1 MANFDG
7 FDGLGFGTDIRG
19 NSGFG
24 TVRLSEYL
32 NAIQTVIKLSFD
44 EGTWVK
50 AEITGMSSKTGH
62 YYFELAEKDQFTDK
76 TVATCR
82 ATLWRGQAQRLIS
95 QFKAESG
102 IDLAKNLSVLVKV
115 RPNFNPQYGFSLNIE
130 DIDSSYTLGDLAQK
144 YQDIVRRLVDEEL
157 IDLNRN
163 LPNPFDIRQVLVI
176 APEKAAGLGDFQ
188 KDADLLAQH
197 GVCEF
202 TYAHATFQG
211 VDAPKTIQIA
221 LFETLQQWQD
231 TKQSLPDLVVIIRGG
246 GAVNDLAYLNDY
258 TLAAM
263 LAQSPVPVWVGI
275 GHERDRTILDE
286 IAHRSFDTPS
296 KVIAG
301 IRNHIASVTEQ
312 AESHF
317 DTIQSIAHYAFNA
330 GLAEL
335 ETLMALTQR
344 SSKYKLLQLN
354 QETDQLIETQHYLAQ
369 QHIKQAQQQ
378 TEQLM
383 REILLQSPKQTLERG
398 YAIVRLNGKPVSS
411 VKELQN
417 ASAQSTD
424 TPPVANQAL
433 NSQAS
438 NSQVSSQPVIQID
451 MQDGQAT
458 AQLSTINFF
467 E

>member
-1 MANFDG
+1 MVKIMANFDE
-7 FDGLGFGTDIRG
+7 DLFGDTELSKAG
-19 NSGFG
+19 QKNSGFG
-24 TVRLSEYL
+24 NVRLSEYL
-32 NAIQTVIKLSFD
+32 NAIQTIIKLSFD
-44 EGTWVK
+44 EATWVK
-50 AEITGMSSKTGH
+50 AEITGMSSKAGH

-76 TVATCR
+76 AIATCR
-82 ATLWRGQAQRLIS
+82 ATLWRGQAQRIIS

-102 IDLAKNLSVLVKV
+102 IELAKNLSVLVKV

-144 YQDIVRRLVDEEL
+144 YQDIVRQLVDEQL

-176 APEKAAGLGDFQ
+176 APEKAAGLGDFK

-211 VDAPKTIQIA
+211 VDAPKTIQKA
-221 LFETLQQWQD
+221 LFDGLQNWQD
-231 TKQSLPDLVVIIRGG
+231 SQQRLPDLVVIIRGG

-258 TLAAM
+258 MLAAM
-263 LAQSPVPVWVGI
+263 LAQSPVPIWVGI

-296 KVIAG
+296 KVISG
-301 IRNHIASVTEQ
+301 IRNHIMSVTEQ
-312 AESHF
+312 AKSYF
-317 DTIQSIAHYAFNA
+317 DSIQTIANYAFNA
-330 GLAEL
+330 EIAEL
-335 ETLMALTQR
+335 DTLMALTRR
-344 SSKYKLLQLN
+344 SSKYKLMQLD
-354 QETDQLIETQHYLAQ
+354 QQADQLIDTHRYLAQ
-369 QHIKQAQQQ
+369 QQLKQTNQH

-383 REILLQSPKQTLERG
+383 RELLLQSPQQTLERG
-398 YAIVRLNGKPVSS
+398 YAIVRIQGKPISS
-411 VKELQN
+411 IKDLK
-417 ASAQSTD
+417 
-424 TPPVANQAL
+424 L
-433 NSQAS
+433 IS
-438 NSQVSSQPVIQID
+438 NSSLDQTIIQID

-458 AQLSTINFF
+458 AQLNTINFL

>member
-1 MANFDG
+1 MAAFDHFG
-7 FDGLGFGTDIRG
+7 GSGFGTDMRG

-50 AEITGMSSKTGH
+50 AEITSMSSKTGH

-102 IDLAKNLSVLVKV
+102 IDLAKNLTVLVKV
-115 RPNFNPQYGFSLNIE
+115 RPNFSPQYGFSLNIE

-144 YQDIVRRLVDEEL
+144 YQEIVRQLVDEEL
-157 IDLNRN
+157 IDLNRS
-163 LPNPFDIRQVLVI
+163 LPMPFDIRQVLVI

-188 KDADLLAQH
+188 KDANLLARH

-202 TYAHATFQG
+202 SYAYATFQG
-211 VDAPKTIQIA
+211 IDAPKTIQKA
-221 LFETLQQWQD
+221 LFDTLQHWQD
-231 TKQSLPDLVVIIRGG
+231 NRQSLPDLVVIIRGG

-312 AESHF
+312 AQSYF
-317 DTIQSIAHYAFNA
+317 DTIQSIAHHAFNA

-335 ETLMALTQR
+335 DTLMALIRR
-344 SSKYKLLQLN
+344 SSKYRLMQLN
-354 QETDQLIETQHYLAQ
+354 QQAEQLIQTHQYLAQ
-369 QHIKQAQQQ
+369 QQIRQAQQQ

-383 REILLQSPKQTLERG
+383 REMLLQSPKQTLERG
-398 YAIVRLNGKPVSS
+398 YAIIRLNGKPVRSM
-411 VKELQN
+411 KELQN
-417 ASAQSTD
+417 AALPLLQADQQLAQ
-424 TPPVANQAL
+424 PIG
-433 NSQAS
+433 
-438 NSQVSSQPVIQID
+438 QPLIQIE

-458 AQLSTINFF
+458 AQLNTINVI

>member
-1 MANFDG
+1 MATLDG
-7 FDGLGFGTDIRG
+7 FGNFGNGNFAPDDWGKGGFG
-19 NSGFG
+19 S
-24 TVRLSEYL
+24 VRLSEYL
-32 NAIQTVIKLSFD
+32 HAIQTVIKLSFD

-50 AEITGMSSKTGH
+50 AEITSMSSKTGH

-144 YQDIVRRLVDEEL
+144 YQDIVRQLVEDEL

-202 TYAHATFQG
+202 IYAHATFQG
-211 VDAPKTIQIA
+211 IDAPKTIQKA
-221 LFETLQQWQD
+221 LFDSLQHWQD
-231 TKQSLPDLVVIIRGG
+231 NKQGLPDLVVIIRGG

-301 IRNHIASVTEQ
+301 IRNHIANVTEQ
-312 AESHF
+312 AASYF
-317 DTIQSIAHYAFNA
+317 DSIQSIAHYAFNA

-335 ETLMALTQR
+335 ETLMALSQR

-354 QETDQLIETQHYLAQ
+354 QQADQLLEAHHYLAQ

-383 REILLQSPKQTLERG
+383 REMLLQSPKQTLERG
-398 YAIVRLNGKPVSS
+398 YAIVRLNGKPVRSIQ
-411 VKELQN
+411 ELQK
-417 ASAQSTD
+417 ASARSIDHQFADS
-424 TPPVANQAL
+424 PSIVAQAHGQ
-433 NSQAS
+433 NI
-438 NSQVSSQPVIQID
+438 VQID
-451 MQDGQAT
+451 MQGGQAT
-458 AQLSTINFF
+458 VQLDTINFL

>member
-1 MANFDG
+1 MATFDYFG
-7 FDGLGFGTDIRG
+7 SQDNGSTGLGGG
-19 NSGFG
+19 GFG

-32 NAIQTVIKLSFD
+32 GAIQAVIRLSFD

-50 AEITGMSSKTGH
+50 AEITGMNSKGGH
-62 YYFELAEKDQFTDK
+62 YYFELAEKDQLTDK
-76 TVATCR
+76 TIATCR
-82 ATLWRGQAQRLIS
+82 ATLWRGQAQRLIH

-115 RPNFNPQYGFSLNIE
+115 RPSFNPQYGFSLNIE

-144 YQDIVRRLVDEEL
+144 YQDIVRRLVDEDL
-157 IDLNRN
+157 IDLNRK

-176 APEKAAGLGDFQ
+176 APEQAAGLGDFR
-188 KDADLLAQH
+188 KDADLLARH
-197 GVCEF
+197 AVCEF
-202 TYAHATFQG
+202 SYVHATFQG
-211 VDAPKTIQIA
+211 IDAPQSIEKA
-221 LFETLQQWQD
+221 LFESLQHWQHS
-231 TKQSLPDLVVIIRGG
+231 KRALPDLVVIIRGG

-258 TLAAM
+258 RLAAM

-301 IRNHIASVTEQ
+301 IRNHIAKLTEQ
-312 AESHF
+312 AESYF
-317 DTIQSIAHYAFNA
+317 DTIQSLAHYALNA

-335 ETLMALTQR
+335 ETLMALSMR
-344 SSKYKLLQLN
+344 SSKYKLLQLD
-354 QETDQLIETQHYLAQ
+354 QQAEQLLETHQYLAQ
-369 QHIKQAQQQ
+369 QQIRQAQQQ

-383 REILLQSPKQTLERG
+383 REMLLQSPRQTLERG
-398 YAIVRLNGKPVSS
+398 YAIIRLNGKSVSS
-411 VKELQN
+411 VRALHN
-417 ASAQSTD
+417 AAASASEIPAAAATAPQMSGL
-424 TPPVANQAL
+424 PL
-433 NSQAS
+433 
-438 NSQVSSQPVIQID
+438 IQID

-458 AQLSTINFF
+458 AQLTTVNFF